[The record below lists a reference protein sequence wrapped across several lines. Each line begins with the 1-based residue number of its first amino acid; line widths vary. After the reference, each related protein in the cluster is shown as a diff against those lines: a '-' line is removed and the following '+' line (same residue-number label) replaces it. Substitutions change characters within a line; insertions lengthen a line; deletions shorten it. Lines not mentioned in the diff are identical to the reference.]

1 MNRPDHTHFRD
12 LLDLEVDGGLTAE
25 QQASLDR
32 HLTGCPECRAE
43 RDELLALAGLLRRS
57 RLAVQPGF
65 RERVMAALPAAG
77 WEARHPRTWSFPA
90 AVCAALLGVGL
101 FLLGAGSPRLGP
113 AYGVVSALGGLLRA
127 ALMAGIGFTAA
138 SWRWFGMFVEQLLGS
153 PMSLV
158 MFGVFV
164 LCLNFALVTLIRR
177 RRRAHAAEP
186 LQSIRPGRRTGP
198 PPAPRRPR
206 AR

>member
-1 MNRPDHTHFRD
+1 MARPGERHFRD
-12 LLDLEVDGGLTAE
+12 VQGPGVDGGLAAE

-32 HLTGCPECRAE
+32 HLSGCPECRAE
-43 RDELLALAGLLRRS
+43 GDELLALAGLLRRS

-127 ALMAGIGFTAA
+127 ALMAGIG
-138 SWRWFGMFVEQLLGS
+138 L
-153 PMSLV
+153 
-158 MFGVFV
+158 
-164 LCLNFALVTLIRR
+164 
-177 RRRAHAAEP
+177 
-186 LQSIRPGRRTGP
+186 
-198 PPAPRRPR
+198 
-206 AR
+206 